1 MRVMGTCGLM
11 DSRGAVRIGGGGKTG
26 ASEGNG
32 TRNLSDG

>member
-11 DSRGAVRIGGGGKTG
+11 DSRGAVRVGGRETG

-32 TRNLSDG
+32 TWKLSDG